1 MKTHSN
7 LKSRR
12 MIETCTETR
21 TQIHMNHHHEVL
33 NPVQLRLSEPVVV
46 RRSADKHRVWFGL
59 FVSLYGGLRLSKPN
73 IVFKIKAAIN
83 LFIRCDISLYFCLD
97 LITFVLNIFFIY
109 FYNTFYL
116 IIFKCITYLF
126 PSHFAKEYKI

>member
-73 IVFKIKAAIN
+73 IIFKIKAAIN

-116 IIFKCITYLF
+116 NHFQMYYIFISF
-126 PSHFAKEYKI
+126 PFCKIA

>member
-12 MIETCTETR
+12 MIKTCTETR

-73 IVFKIKAAIN
+73 IIFKIKAAIN

-116 IIFKCITYLF
+116 NHFQMYYIFISF
-126 PSHFAKEYKI
+126 PFCKIA